1 MKIAMSCAQIEKSEE
16 TLTEKCHDKDQA
28 VSRTGTVGRDK
39 HKLGKTG
46 QKKKDVIDEGIERL
60 EEKTKKLRDQYNAS
74 ESVIERRRLFQERM
88 KKFSSVD

>member
-1 MKIAMSCAQIEKSEE
+1 MKIAMSCSQIEKSEE

-28 VSRTGTVGRDK
+28 VSRTGTIGRDK

-60 EEKTKKLRDQYNAS
+60 EEKIKKLRDQYNAS
-74 ESVIERRRLFQERM
+74 ESVIERRRLFRERM